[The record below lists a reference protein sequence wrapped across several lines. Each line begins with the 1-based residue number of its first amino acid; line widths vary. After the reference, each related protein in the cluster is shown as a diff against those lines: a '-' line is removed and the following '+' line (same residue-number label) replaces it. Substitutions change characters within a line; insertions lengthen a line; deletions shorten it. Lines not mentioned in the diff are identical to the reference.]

1 MADIQ
6 NKHSVPRVQGRRRRA
21 HALTKPHASTKSWAK
36 TRKRQLPL
44 LPPPVITR
52 RGKTTIR
59 RYRNRSFHRFEE
71 VRGKPVDFIEFYT
84 SGDYHVIE
92 VRFADKT
99 AMHFAIDPGFTVEP
113 GYSDWKTGNR
123 RRIKNWPLISS
134 AT

>member
-6 NKHSVPRVQGRRRRA
+6 NKHSIPRVQGRSRT
-21 HALTKPHASTKSWAK
+21 HALTKRAVK
-36 TRKRQLPL
+36 TRKRPLPL

-71 VRGKPVDFIEFYT
+71 VRGKSVDFIEFYT
-84 SGDYHVIE
+84 SGDYHVVD
-92 VRFADKT
+92 VRFEDKT
-99 AMHFAIDPGFTVEP
+99 AMHFAIEPGFTVEP
-113 GYSDWKTGNR
+113 GYSDWKTGNL
-123 RRIKNWPLISS
+123 RRIKSWPLIRS